1 MQLDNPERG
10 FSFMREGPLDMRM
23 DPKQK
28 LTAEKIVNEW
38 PEEELAMIIREY
50 GEEPR
55 WKKAGKAIV
64 IARRKE
70 RIRSTTQLATIL
82 SQALKTRVRGRLH
95 PATLV
100 FQALRMAVNHELS
113 SIDDGIRKA
122 IQWLS
127 PNGRIAVMSF
137 HRLEDRIVKH
147 IFKSYSQ
154 PKEVKDFFLKVLT
167 KKPIAP
173 PFLEKRSNRR
183 ARSAKLRI
191 AQKIS

>member
-1 MQLDNPERG
+1 MQLDNAERG
-10 FSFMREGPLDMRM
+10 FSFMRDGPLDMRM
-23 DPKQK
+23 DSRQK

-38 PEEELAMIIREY
+38 SEEELAMIIREY

-55 WKKAGKAIV
+55 WKKAGRAIV
-64 IARRKE
+64 IARRKD

-82 SQALKTRVRGRLH
+82 SQTLKTKMRGRLH

-100 FQALRMAVNHELS
+100 FQALRIAVNHELS

-127 PNGRIAVMSF
+127 PNGKIAVMSF
-137 HRLEDRIVKH
+137 HRLEDRIVKN
-147 IFKSYSQ
+147 IFRSYSQ
-154 PKEVKDFFLKVLT
+154 PKEMKEFFLKVFT
-167 KKPIAP
+167 KKPIVP
-173 PFLEKRSNRR
+173 SFSEKRNNRR
-183 ARSAKLRI
+183 VRSAKLRV

>member
-1 MQLDNPERG
+1 MQLDDGERG
-10 FSFMREGPLDMRM
+10 FSFLRDGPLDMRM
-23 DPKQK
+23 DSRQK

-38 PEEELAMIIREY
+38 SEEELAMIIREY

-64 IARRKE
+64 MARRKDK
-70 RIRSTTQLATIL
+70 IRSTTQLANIL
-82 SQALKTRVRGRLH
+82 SQALKTRVRGKLH

-113 SIDDGIRKA
+113 SIDEGIRKA

-127 PNGRIAVMSF
+127 PNGKIAVMSF
-137 HRLEDRIVKH
+137 HRLENRIVKH
-147 IFKSYSQ
+147 IFRSYSN
-154 PKEVKDFFLKVLT
+154 PKEMKEFFLKVLT

-173 PFLEKRSNRR
+173 SLSEKRSNRR
-183 ARSAKLRI
+183 ARSAKLRV

>member
-1 MQLDNPERG
+1 MQLDNAERG
-10 FSFMREGPLDMRM
+10 FSFMRDGPLDMRM
-23 DPKQK
+23 DSRQK
-28 LTAEKIVNEW
+28 LTAEMIVNEW

-55 WKKAGKAIV
+55 WKKAGRAIV
-64 IARRKE
+64 MARRKDK
-70 RIRSTTQLATIL
+70 IRSTTQLANLL
-82 SQALKTRVRGRLH
+82 SQALRTRVRGKLH

-113 SIDDGIRKA
+113 SIDDGIKKA

-137 HRLEDRIVKH
+137 HRLEDRIVKN
-147 IFKSYSQ
+147 IFRSYSS
-154 PKEVKDFFLKVLT
+154 PKEMKEFFLKVLT

-173 PFLEKRSNRR
+173 SLSEKRNNRR
-183 ARSAKLRI
+183 ARSAKLRV
-191 AQKIS
+191 AEKIS

>member
-1 MQLDNPERG
+1 MQLDEAARG
-10 FSFMREGPLDMRM
+10 FSFLREGPLDMRM
-23 DPKQK
+23 DSRQK

-64 IARRKE
+64 MARRKE
-70 RIRSTTQLATIL
+70 KIRSTTQLANIL
-82 SQALKTRVRGRLH
+82 SQALRTRVRGKLH

-113 SIDDGIRKA
+113 SIDYGIRKA

-127 PNGRIAVMSF
+127 PNGKIAVMSF

-147 IFKSYSQ
+147 IFRSYSN
-154 PKEVKDFFLKVLT
+154 PKDMKEFFLKVLT

-173 PFLEKRSNRR
+173 SLSEKRNNRR
-183 ARSAKLRI
+183 ARSAKLRV

>member
-1 MQLDNPERG
+1 MQLDDGERG
-10 FSFMREGPLDMRM
+10 FSFLRDGPLDMRM
-23 DPKQK
+23 DSRQK

-38 PEEELAMIIREY
+38 SEEELAMIIREY

-64 IARRKE
+64 MARRKDK
-70 RIRSTTQLATIL
+70 IRSTTQLANIL
-82 SQALKTRVRGRLH
+82 SQALKTRVRGKLH

-113 SIDDGIRKA
+113 SIDEGIRKA

-127 PNGRIAVMSF
+127 PNGKIAVMSF

-147 IFKSYSQ
+147 IFRSYSN
-154 PKEVKDFFLKVLT
+154 PKEMKEFFLKVLT

-173 PFLEKRSNRR
+173 SLSEKRSNRR
-183 ARSAKLRI
+183 ARSAKLRV

>member
-1 MQLDNPERG
+1 MQLDEAARG
-10 FSFMREGPLDMRM
+10 FSFLREGPLDMRM
-23 DPKQK
+23 DSRQK

-64 IARRKE
+64 MARRKE
-70 RIRSTTQLATIL
+70 KIRSTTQLANIL
-82 SQALKTRVRGRLH
+82 SEALRTRVRGKLH

-113 SIDDGIRKA
+113 SIDDGIKKA

-127 PNGRIAVMSF
+127 PNGKIAVMSF

-147 IFKSYSQ
+147 IFRSYSN
-154 PKEVKDFFLKVLT
+154 PKDMKEFFLKVLT

-173 PFLEKRSNRR
+173 SLSEKRNNRR
-183 ARSAKLRI
+183 ARSAKLRV

>member
-1 MQLDNPERG
+1 M
-10 FSFMREGPLDMRM
+10 
-23 DPKQK
+23 
-28 LTAEKIVNEW
+28 
-38 PEEELAMIIREY
+38 
-50 GEEPR
+50 
-55 WKKAGKAIV
+55 
-64 IARRKE
+64 ARRKDK
-70 RIRSTTQLATIL
+70 IRSTTQLANIL
-82 SQALKTRVRGRLH
+82 SQALRTRVRGKLH

-127 PNGRIAVMSF
+127 PNGKIVVMSF

-147 IFKSYSQ
+147 IFRSYSN
-154 PKEVKDFFLKVLT
+154 PKEMKEFFLKVLT

-173 PFLEKRSNRR
+173 SLSEKRNNRR
-183 ARSAKLRI
+183 ARSAKLRV